1 MSSLIN
7 PRIHICPV
15 GFEIDRIIEPA
26 KTLKAEYVYLLV
38 HDNVSEDKST
48 KYAEEIQKRLKKMRV
63 DSELVYVNRK
73 HVSNIIK
80 AVKEIILKNSKSDIF
95 VNLASGSKIHAIGCM
110 LGCMISDNRQRI
122 HPFYAEA
129 EKYPAFKENEQQT
142 YGVKKNHPIP
152 PIKMQIPSQKLLD
165 ALEIIKKEKSI
176 KKSDLAKQCIEK
188 ELISVNS
195 RDNFDKAKFAAL
207 DKNIILPLKNV
218 WGYIEE
224 EKRGKNRL
232 ISLTEDG
239 KLASEFLF

>member
-80 AVKEIILKNSKSDIF
+80 AVKEIILKKPKHVRALNLPTWRF
-95 VNLASGSKIHAIGCM
+95 VSWTLSST
-110 LGCMISDNRQRI
+110 L
-122 HPFYAEA
+122 
-129 EKYPAFKENEQQT
+129 
-142 YGVKKNHPIP
+142 
-152 PIKMQIPSQKLLD
+152 
-165 ALEIIKKEKSI
+165 
-176 KKSDLAKQCIEK
+176 
-188 ELISVNS
+188 
-195 RDNFDKAKFAAL
+195 
-207 DKNIILPLKNV
+207 
-218 WGYIEE
+218 
-224 EKRGKNRL
+224 
-232 ISLTEDG
+232 
-239 KLASEFLF
+239 